1 MNGTTPD
8 TNTTPGT
15 SATPDTNTE
24 PVMEIEP
31 VVEIDDGRTW
41 TPVCRYRDLDPGRG
55 IAVLVGPR
63 DEQVA
68 LFRERGGTVH
78 ALANRD
84 PFSGAHVISRGLL
97 GSRLGVP
104 VVISPMF
111 KHAFELR
118 TGRSL
123 DEPHTP
129 DGIPADLRVWPV
141 RVVAGTPAEVNR

>member
-1 MNGTTPD
+1 MNATTPD
-8 TNTTPGT
+8 ANTV
-15 SATPDTNTE
+15 PDANA
-24 PVMEIEP
+24 EP
-31 VVEIDDGRTW
+31 VVEVDDGRTW

-63 DEQVA
+63 GDQVA
-68 LFRERGGTVH
+68 LFRERGGAVH

-104 VVISPMF
+104 VVISPML

-123 DEPHTP
+123 DETHTP
-129 DGIPADLRVWPV
+129 DGTPAGLRVWPV
-141 RVVAGTPAEVNR
+141 RVVEATLAEVSR

>member
-1 MNGTTPD
+1 MNATTPD
-8 TNTTPGT
+8 ANTIPE
-15 SATPDTNTE
+15 ADT
-24 PVMEIEP
+24 EP

-55 IAVLVGPR
+55 IAVLVGPKS
-63 DEQVA
+63 DQVA

-104 VVISPMF
+104 VVISPML

-123 DEPHTP
+123 DEAHTP
-129 DGIPADLRVWPV
+129 DGTPADLRVWPV
-141 RVVAGTPAEVNR
+141 RVVAPTPAEVSR

>member
-1 MNGTTPD
+1 MNATTPEA
-8 TNTTPGT
+8 NTAPE
-15 SATPDTNTE
+15 ANT
-24 PVMEIEP
+24 EP

-63 DEQVA
+63 GDQVA

-104 VVISPMF
+104 VVISPML

-123 DEPHTP
+123 DEARTP
-129 DGIPADLRVWPV
+129 DGTPADLRVWPV
-141 RVVAGTPAEVNR
+141 RVVAPTPAEVSR

>member
-1 MNGTTPD
+1 MNGTEP
-8 TNTTPGT
+8 
-15 SATPDTNTE
+15 TE
-24 PVMEIEP
+24 HTEA
-31 VVEIDDGRTW
+31 VVEIDDGGSW

-55 IAVLVGPR
+55 VAVLVGPR
-63 DEQVA
+63 GDQVA

-104 VVISPMF
+104 VVISPML

-118 TGRSL
+118 TGRCL
-123 DEPHTP
+123 DEAHAP
-129 DGIPADLRVWPV
+129 DGGPAGLRVWPV
-141 RVVAGTPAEVNR
+141 RVAAAAAAEVR